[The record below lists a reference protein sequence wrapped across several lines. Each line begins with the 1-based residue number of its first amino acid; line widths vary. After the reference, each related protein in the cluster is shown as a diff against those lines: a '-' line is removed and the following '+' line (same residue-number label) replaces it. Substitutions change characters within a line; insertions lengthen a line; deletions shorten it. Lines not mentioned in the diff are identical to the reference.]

1 MGTKRRHVVG
11 GTAALALVSASSAA
25 FAQKKNPVAVN
36 ASIDPPDFETAL
48 RSKFSTGDVLNWTGG
63 NVRLK
68 RPIVIDVTASLT
80 GAGVDLN
87 GAKIIADFN
96 DPTRSALTVRIP
108 ANHKKVAFRGLKIF
122 NGSIM
127 ADSPARDAID
137 LICLTNDSWIY
148 SWKLMNLDIEGFARD
163 GLFFDGSV
171 FEGDCHAITCSDN
184 GRNGMTFRNDGP
196 KDDMG
201 IVSAI
206 AIFGGQMRKNGNAG
220 IETQSA
226 VRYQE
231 PRDLNISQTYFVENK
246 GPGLNAAAGFSMAYG
261 CGFENNADCG
271 INLMNEGRMFACR
284 ASTKGSQPYLVNAF
298 FNGGEM
304 LIDAC
309 RIEGY
314 SGFEGKMKFAKVRG
328 NGTVT
333 LRDSGQRSDLDVA
346 GNITVKVT

>member
-48 RSKFSTGDVLNWTGG
+48 RSKFSSGDVLNWTGG

-122 NGSIM
+122 NGSFM

-163 GLFFDGSV
+163 GLF
-171 FEGDCHAITCSDN
+171 
-184 GRNGMTFRNDGP
+184 
-196 KDDMG
+196 
-201 IVSAI
+201 
-206 AIFGGQMRKNGNAG
+206 
-220 IETQSA
+220 
-226 VRYQE
+226 
-231 PRDLNISQTYFVENK
+231 
-246 GPGLNAAAGFSMAYG
+246 
-261 CGFENNADCG
+261 
-271 INLMNEGRMFACR
+271 
-284 ASTKGSQPYLVNAF
+284 
-298 FNGGEM
+298 
-304 LIDAC
+304 
-309 RIEGY
+309 
-314 SGFEGKMKFAKVRG
+314 
-328 NGTVT
+328 
-333 LRDSGQRSDLDVA
+333 
-346 GNITVKVT
+346 